1 MTWRCSL
8 ILWLS
13 FDNTKGSVVRAGTR
27 DERVQFRYGARRLVR
42 KSNHRSS
49 SAAVDSHQFCLP
61 AAHIDR
67 GAGCSKSSGSTCR
80 SCRRPTSE
88 TGYPGELITAEKK
101 AMQPTQVARTIDRS
115 VVGIMVDFAKALPY
129 YLSAGSNENT
139 LRLAEDSLART
150 PCYAGQSDRVIFP
163 DQRAREV
170 LREKWG
176 TLDNTL

>member
-1 MTWRCSL
+1 MALFVDSMVILRPTRKVRLSAQERETREFSSDTALGDWYVNRIIVHRQPLL
-8 ILWLS
+8 ILIS
-13 FDNTKGSVVRAGTR
+13 SVSLLPTLTAAR
-27 DERVQFRYGARRLVR
+27 DVQSLPDRLADLVGDRLVR
-42 KSNHRSS
+42 LGIQAK
-49 SAAVDSHQFCLP
+49 
-61 AAHIDR
+61 
-67 GAGCSKSSGSTCR
+67 
-80 SCRRPTSE
+80 
-88 TGYPGELITAEKK
+88 LITAEKK